1 MISSDFTVRVHPVV
15 ILSIVDAYERRDS
28 KVTVNNRGVGSLLG
42 YYEKNAVEIVN
53 CYAVKYQAIR
63 DECLFD
69 KNMNKEMFDMNQLA
83 NPYESIV
90 GWYTTSNEIHDSDQT
105 LHDFYMSVVQ
115 KKTVGRDNIPVIHL
129 VVDMANTESH
139 LGIYAF
145 VLYKV
150 KIPQTED
157 YQSLML
163 IPVELQVV
171 ASEAE
176 RVALSSFIL
185 PTDYQ
190 KREFPIAP
198 DFQQMKRRLSELLFC
213 MTYLRRY
220 VISVLEGN
228 IDGDTLVGRRLLQ
241 TMKELQQSNRS
252 LHESVIGSGLKD
264 FLMLSYLTELTKT
277 QLTLQDKLL
286 HL

>member
-1 MISSDFTVRVHPVV
+1 MNISVHGKNKHWLRIELKFQSVSNTQICCTGYKYKKECDNFCTMTSEQFAVINCRIILLNYDIFKMISSDFTVRVHPVV

-90 GWYTTSNEIHDSDQT
+90 GWYLVQYTTSNEIHDSDQT
-105 LHDFYMSVVQ
+105 LHDFYMSLVQ

-129 VVDMANTESH
+129 VVDMANTEPH
-139 LGIYAF
+139 LGIYA
-145 VLYKV
+145 YKV

-163 IPVELQVV
+163 IPVQLQVV

-176 RVALSSFIL
+176 RVACTCFL
-185 PTDYQ
+185 
-190 KREFPIAP
+190 
-198 DFQQMKRRLSELLFC
+198 
-213 MTYLRRY
+213 
-220 VISVLEGN
+220 GN
-228 IDGDTLVGRRLLQ
+228 
-241 TMKELQQSNRS
+241 
-252 LHESVIGSGLKD
+252 
-264 FLMLSYLTELTKT
+264 Y
-277 QLTLQDKLL
+277 
-286 HL
+286 